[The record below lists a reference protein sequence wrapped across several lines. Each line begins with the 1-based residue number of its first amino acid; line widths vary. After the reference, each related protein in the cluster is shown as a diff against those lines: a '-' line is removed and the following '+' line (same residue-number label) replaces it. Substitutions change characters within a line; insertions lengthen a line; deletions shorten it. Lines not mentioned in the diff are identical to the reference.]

1 MSPRTNVDMDPAA
14 ATTRLFLLL
23 VFLTLVEGT
32 GWNREGSIE
41 KIDGKCPE
49 SYFPCVNDPLCV
61 QQNSNCDGKP
71 DCPDKTDEDNCYDN
85 PLDEYFDSLV
95 SKRLSAVHDDDDKNC
110 TLAYNGTCVC
120 ERRDIFCHLRR
131 LNVVPADIPNGGI
144 EILDFT
150 HNDFNTLS
158 RNVFKSLANK
168 DIEKLSFVH
177 CNIRTIAEKAFY
189 ELTRVRHL
197 QINNND
203 FDVFPEDAFPHQ
215 NEIVSLSLTYN
226 NLSRIA
232 TEAFDRLKQLETLD
246 LRGNRLRTIEHRLLL
261 PLQRLEK
268 LFLQQNLIE
277 AISPD
282 TFPPLP
288 LSSLS
293 LVENRL
299 RLLEPRTFS
308 ALAELRF
315 LFLSGNRLTLLKRGV
330 FANLTNLEVLA
341 LNDNAI
347 KKIEIG
353 VFEDTLN
360 LSSLKLEHNKF
371 RTLDKRVLLPL
382 KKLPYIYFDR
392 FELCM
397 AATHVRVCYPK
408 GDGISSQEHLLDNPV
423 LRASVWVMGG
433 IGCTGNVIVLLSRLI
448 VPTNNAVHSLYLRN
462 LALSDLL
469 MGIYLFTIAG
479 VDHHYRGVYLR
490 YEFVWR
496 HSLMCNVCGFL
507 STLSCE
513 SSVLILTLVT
523 WDRFVSVTQ
532 PLARR
537 QPSAKTAAVTL
548 LVLWSFAS
556 LVAFAPLSE
565 MTEEYFGDEFYG
577 SNGVC
582 LSLHIH
588 DPYAK
593 GWEYSAMMFILVN
606 AVALIFISYAYMRM
620 INEIKASGVACRS
633 TRQSQDSEKV
643 AQRFGIIVLTD
654 SLCWVPVIIVKMT
667 ALSGVA
673 IPQDLYAWLAIFI
686 LPINSALNPILYT
699 LTTTVFKKQVHKIVD
714 SFLSSRRFGDQH
726 HSATD
731 SGLSLSLGVFP
742 LRNSTRRF
750 LTYRETQSSLTQTKG
765 SYKKNPT
772 AV

>member
-1 MSPRTNVDMDPAA
+1 M
-14 ATTRLFLLL
+14 
-23 VFLTLVEGT
+23 
-32 GWNREGSIE
+32 
-41 KIDGKCPE
+41 
-49 SYFPCVNDPLCV
+49 
-61 QQNSNCDGKP
+61 
-71 DCPDKTDEDNCYDN
+71 
-85 PLDEYFDSLV
+85 
-95 SKRLSAVHDDDDKNC
+95 HDDDDKNC

-120 ERRDIFCHLRR
+120 ERRDIFCHLRG
-131 LNVVPADIPNGGI
+131 LNMVPTDIPKERI

-150 HNDFNTLS
+150 HNNFEVLS
-158 RNVFKSLANK
+158 PEVFKSIAHH

-177 CNIRTIAEKAFY
+177 CNIRSITEKAFY
-189 ELTRVRHL
+189 ELTRVKHL
-197 QINNND
+197 QINNNGFELIPKD
-203 FDVFPEDAFPHQ
+203 LFPPE
-215 NEIVSLSLTYN
+215 NVIESLSLMYD
-226 NLSRIA
+226 NLSKIA
-232 TEAFDRLKQLETLD
+232 AEAFDNLKQLEMLD
-246 LRGNRLRTIEHRLLL
+246 LRGNRLKTIERRLLL
-261 PLQRLEK
+261 PLERLEK
-268 LFLQQNLIE
+268 LFLQENQIE
-277 AISPD
+277 KIAVD
-282 TFPPLP
+282 NFPHLP
-288 LSSLS
+288 VYSLS
-293 LVENRL
+293 LVDNRIQVL
-299 RLLEPRTFS
+299 DEETFS
-308 ALAELRF
+308 KLPQLRF
-315 LFLSGNRLTLLKRGV
+315 LFLSGNRLITVKRGI

-341 LNDNAI
+341 LNDNSI
-347 KKIEIG
+347 EEIEIG

-371 RTLDKRVLLPL
+371 KTLDKKVLLPL

-392 FELCM
+392 FELCK

-408 GDGISSQEHLLDNPV
+408 GDGISSQEHLLDNPL
-423 LRASVWVMGG
+423 LRASVWIMGG
-433 IGCTGNVIVLLSRLI
+433 IGCTGNIVVLLSRLI
-448 VPTNNAVHSLYLRN
+448 VPTNNVVHSLYLRN

-479 VDHHYRGVYLR
+479 VDRHYRGVYLR
-490 YEFVWR
+490 YEFTWR
-496 HSLMCNVCGFL
+496 HSLMCNLCGFL

-537 QPSAKTAAVTL
+537 QPSAKAAATTL
-548 LVLWSFAS
+548 LILWSFAS

-565 MTEEYFGDEFYG
+565 VMERYFGDEFYG

-606 AVALIFISYAYMRM
+606 ALALIFISYAYLRM

-633 TRQSQDSEKV
+633 TRQSQDSDKV

-654 SLCWVPVIIVKMT
+654 SLCWVPVIIVKLT
-667 ALSGVA
+667 ALSGVP
-673 IPQDLYAWLAIFI
+673 IPPDLYAWLAIFI

-699 LTTTVFKKQVHKIVD
+699 LTTTVFKKQVHKIVN
-714 SFLSSRRFGDQH
+714 SFLNKRRLGDHH
-726 HSATD
+726 HSATE
-731 SGLSLSLGVFP
+731 SGFSLSLGVFP

-750 LTYRETQSSLTQTKG
+750 LAYKETQSSLTHSKECCR
-765 SYKKNPT
+765 KNPA

>member
-1 MSPRTNVDMDPAA
+1 MTHEAQHLLWGVFLPLVLLT
-14 ATTRLFLLL
+14 ATT
-23 VFLTLVEGT
+23 TQGQK
-32 GWNREGSIE
+32 WKQEGSIE

-49 SYFPCVNDPLCV
+49 SYFPCVNDPLCI
-61 QQNSNCDGKP
+61 QQNNNCDGKA
-71 DCPDKTDEDNCYDN
+71 DCPDKTDEDNCHDN

-95 SKRLSAVHDDDDKNC
+95 SKRLSAIHDDDDKNC
-110 TLAYNGTCVC
+110 TLTYNGTCVC
-120 ERRDIFCHLRR
+120 ERRDIFCHMRR
-131 LNVVPADIPNGGI
+131 LNVVPTDIPNGGI

-158 RNVFKSLANK
+158 RNVFRGLYDK

-177 CNIRTIAEKAFY
+177 CNVKVIAKKAFY
-189 ELTRVRHL
+189 DLTRIRHL
-197 QINNND
+197 QIDNNA
-203 FDVFPEDAFPHQ
+203 FDVFPADAFPQQ
-215 NEIVSLSLTYN
+215 NVLVSLSLTYN

-232 TEAFDRLKQLETLD
+232 AEAFDHLKQLETLD
-246 LRGNRLRTIEHRLLL
+246 LRGNRIKTIENRLLL

-268 LFLQQNLIE
+268 LLLQQNLIE
-277 AISPD
+277 VIGPD

-288 LSSLS
+288 LNSLS
-293 LVENRL
+293 LVDNLLQE
-299 RLLEPRTFS
+299 LEPRTFS
-308 ALAELRF
+308 ALGELRF
-315 LFLSGNRLTLLKRGV
+315 LFLSGNHLAVLRRGV
-330 FANLTNLEVLA
+330 FANLSNLEVLA

-371 RTLDKRVLLPL
+371 RMLDKRVLLPL

-423 LRASVWVMGG
+423 LRASVWIMGG
-433 IGCTGNVIVLLSRLI
+433 IGCTGNIIVLLSRLI
-448 VPTNNAVHSLYLRN
+448 VPTNNVVHSLYLRN

-479 VDHHYRGVYLR
+479 VDHHYRGVYLMH
-490 YEFVWR
+490 EFTWR
-496 HSLMCNVCGFL
+496 HSLMCNLCGFL

-537 QPSAKTAAVTL
+537 QPSAKTASLTL

-556 LVAFAPLSE
+556 LVSFAPLSE
-565 MTEEYFGDEFYG
+565 VTEEYFGDEFYG

-606 AVALIFISYAYMRM
+606 AVALTFISYAYMRM

-633 TRQSQDSEKV
+633 TRQSQDSDKV

-699 LTTTVFKKQVHKIVD
+699 LTTTVFKNQVHKIVN
-714 SFLSSRRFGDQH
+714 SFLNSRRFTDHH
-726 HSATD
+726 HSATE
-731 SGLSLSLGVFP
+731 SALSLSLGVFP

-750 LTYRETQSSLTQTKG
+750 LAYREAQTQSSLTQTKG